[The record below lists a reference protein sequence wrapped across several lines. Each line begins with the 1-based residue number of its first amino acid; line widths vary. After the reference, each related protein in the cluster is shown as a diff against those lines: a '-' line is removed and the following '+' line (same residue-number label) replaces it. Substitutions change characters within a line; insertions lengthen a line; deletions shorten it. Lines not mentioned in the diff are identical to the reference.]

1 MTRPKHFS
9 LRVLLQLFAIT
20 ISIFVLAVLFWKL
33 GRFFRHFTQAKVTQ
47 RGNAT
52 TARYARTWY
61 GWVPAERHVGLKK
74 FVRVCFDK
82 FGRWTAWRSSNQ
94 DYSWVWWD
102 PGQRELNKYRKTRR
116 PLQWLPRWVRSY
128 SFTTADTIWNP
139 RPADNAGVVAA
150 PSSSR
155 PSPSFRMAGALSS
168 CHTLKRVV
176 GNWHTVS
183 RTSICAQVSIK
194 VYLQDGCRGA
204 VTPSE
209 APARAWDGLE
219 WLSNQLIPGRRP
231 YHFALLANHWLNP
244 ETWIVIDPPTRI
256 SIDARRR
263 LGDPRFNDPY
273 PAVDWTPKP
282 KYPKLQRR
290 TANVPKIN
298 SWRAAVNRNRRA
310 GGLDDI
316 IKGVELFEGSDD
328 APPDGKVDPAC
339 WILRKPPQGFS
350 MSSRQGTVFY
360 EGGAGWQETLD
371 DWQKVRRG
379 YRIRKAI
386 HEGRANR
393 RRAKEIALGITRYYR
408 LGISKIS

>member
-1 MTRPKHFS
+1 MNQSFSRDCLPIGPKGLGLGQSSHEGFAS
-9 LRVLLQLFAIT
+9 RLKANVEALNVDQPKASGIGLGDCDLRLIADL
-20 ISIFVLAVLFWKL
+20 
-33 GRFFRHFTQAKVTQ
+33 
-47 RGNAT
+47 
-52 TARYARTWY
+52 
-61 GWVPAERHVGLKK
+61 
-74 FVRVCFDK
+74 D
-82 FGRWTAWRSSNQ
+82 
-94 DYSWVWWD
+94 
-102 PGQRELNKYRKTRR
+102 RR
-116 PLQWLPRWVRSY
+116 
-128 SFTTADTIWNP
+128 
-139 RPADNAGVVAA
+139 
-150 PSSSR
+150 
-155 PSPSFRMAGALSS
+155 
-168 CHTLKRVV
+168 
-176 GNWHTVS
+176 
-183 RTSICAQVSIK
+183 
-194 VYLQDGCRGA
+194 
-204 VTPSE
+204 
-209 APARAWDGLE
+209 LE
-219 WLSNQLIPGRRP
+219 WLSNQLMPGRRP
-231 YHFALLANHWLNP
+231 YHFAVLANHWLNP

-273 PAVDWTPKP
+273 PAPDWTPKP

-310 GGLDDI
+310 GGLDDV